1 MFRLAIKMTLA
12 RTGRLVLTSLAVIL
26 GTAFLSGTFVFRDT
40 INQTFDR
47 LFADVFRDVDA
58 YVRSTTFL
66 ELDFGGEQRA
76 TTPITVLDTIRLVE
90 GVTSAT
96 GDIQA
101 FARVIGKDG
110 KPLGSEG
117 GGPPTFGGIAS
128 AESAGLWTVTDGR
141 LPVGPNEVM
150 LDKATADNGEFVVGD
165 EVRVVSFAGP
175 RKFTLVGIA
184 SYGDIASPGG
194 ATFALFDQTTAS
206 EFLLQP
212 GYVDAILVE
221 SDDSVSDEVLAQRI
235 NAALSPEL
243 KLETLTGAEITAE
256 VQGQIKDVLNIFSTF
271 LIVFSYIALGIG
283 SFVIYNV
290 FSITAAQRQREN
302 ALMRAIGA
310 SRRQVSRS
318 LLVESTAMGIVG
330 SLIGF
335 GLGILLSQGL
345 NALLKATGF
354 EVPTRGLSINS
365 SSFTNTLIAGVV
377 VTVLAAWLPAR
388 RAGKVPPL
396 AAMRDTAL
404 DTAGNLMWR
413 VIIGLVLVGLG
424 AAGLVASMND
434 APVQILGLGVLGV
447 FAGILVLGPAIARP
461 VALFIGS
468 PVARLRGVSGTMA
481 RQNAARNPKRTS
493 RTAAPVLIGVAL
505 VTAFSALAASIQ
517 TEIRDTF
524 GAAFTGDL
532 ALTVDSQGFGG
543 IPLSITDQIAGLDG
557 VAQATG
563 VGFTN
568 VRIIDPNEPVDTTT
582 TNQVGTAGGQPGG
595 QRGVFV
601 QTINPA
607 TITGLFDLGV
617 TKGDLTSLGSDGIFV
632 EEDNALEKG
641 WDVGT
646 RIEVIRIDGKV
657 IDAEIRGFVSG
668 DTSFANYVASREMF
682 ADAPT
687 PIFDAFVYIKAAA
700 GADIADVRDRV
711 AAISS
716 DTGIGTLQT
725 RDEFIDEQAAQVNQ
739 ILALIYGLLGLSILI
754 AIVGIVITL
763 LLSVF
768 ERRREIG
775 LLRAVGMTKAQVRT
789 TVRWESVIT
798 SLFGAVSG
806 VVLGIVMGVVVVAA
820 LSGDSGIGF
829 SLPVGSTITIVI
841 ISFVLGVVAAIYPAW
856 RATKVNVV
864 QAISTT

>member
-1 MFRLAIKMTLA
+1 MFRLAVKMTLA

-47 LFADVFRDVDA
+47 LFADVFRDVNA

-76 TTPITVLDTIRLVE
+76 ATPVSVLETVRGVA

-110 KPLGSEG
+110 EPLGSDG
-117 GGPPTFGGIAS
+117 NGPPTFGGIAS
-128 AESAGLWTVTDGR
+128 SDSAGLWSITEGR
-141 LPVGPNEVM
+141 LPVGPNEVI

-165 EVRVVSFAGP
+165 NVRVVAVRGT
-175 RKFTLVGIA
+175 REFTLVGIA
-184 SYGDIASPGG
+184 SYGDISSPGG
-194 ATFALFDQTTAS
+194 ATFALFDQPTAS

-212 GYVDAILVE
+212 GFVDAILVE
-221 SDDSVSDEVLAQRI
+221 GDDSVSDEVLAQRI
-235 NAALSPEL
+235 NAALSADL

-290 FSITAAQRQREN
+290 FSITAAQRLREN

-310 SRRQVSRS
+310 SRRQVSRA
-318 LLVESTAMGIVG
+318 LLVESTAMGVVG
-330 SLIGF
+330 SVIGF
-335 GLGILLSQGL
+335 GIGILLSQL
-345 NALLKATGF
+345 LSALLKATGF
-354 EVPTRGLSINS
+354 EVPTQGLAISTS
-365 SSFTNTLIAGVV
+365 AFVNTFVAGVL

-388 RAGKVPPL
+388 RAGRVPPL
-396 AAMRDTAL
+396 AALRDTAL
-404 DTAGNLMWR
+404 DSAGNITRR
-413 VIIGLVLVGLG
+413 VIVGLIIVALG
-424 AAGLVASMND
+424 GVGLASSMRD
-434 APVQILGLGVLGV
+434 APIQILGLGVLGV
-447 FAGILVLGPAIARP
+447 FTGILVLGPAIARP
-461 VALFIGS
+461 VALTLGI
-468 PVARLRGVSGTMA
+468 PVAKLRGVSGAMA

-493 RTAAPVLIGVAL
+493 RTAAPVLLGVAL
-505 VTAFSALAASIQ
+505 VTAFTALAASIRS
-517 TEIRDTF
+517 EIRDTF
-524 GAAFTGDL
+524 GDAFSGDI
-532 ALTVDSQGFGG
+532 ALTVDARGFGG
-543 IPLSITDQIAGLDG
+543 IPLTITDQIAGLPG

-563 VGFTN
+563 VGFTS
-568 VRIIDPNEPVDTTT
+568 VRLSDPNEPPALT
-582 TNQVGTAGGQPGG
+582 QAGAS

-607 TITGLFDLGV
+607 SITGLFDLGV
-617 TKGDLTSLGSDGIFV
+617 TEGNLSSLGKDGIFV
-632 EEDNALEKG
+632 AASRAAEKG
-641 WDVGT
+641 WEIGT
-646 RIEVIRIDGKV
+646 RLQVTRVDGVVIN
-657 IDAEIRGFVSG
+657 AEIRGFVSG

-682 ADAPT
+682 ADSPT
-687 PIFDAFVYIKAAA
+687 PIFDAFVYIKV
-700 GADIADVRDRV
+700 ADGSVVSEVQARV

-716 DTGIGTLQT
+716 DAGIGTLLSKEQ
-725 RDEFIDEQAAQVNQ
+725 FIDDQAAQINQ
-739 ILALIYGLLGLSILI
+739 ILALIYGLLGLSIII

-775 LLRAVGMTKAQVRT
+775 LLRAVGMTKSQVRT

-798 SLFGAVSG
+798 SLLGAVSG
-806 VVLGIVMGVVVVAA
+806 VVLGVVMGVVVVAA
-820 LSGDSGIGF
+820 LDDEGDIAF
-829 SLPVGSTITIVI
+829 RLPINETLSIVF
-841 ISFVLGVVAAIYPAW
+841 ISFLLGVLAAVYPAW
-856 RATKVNVV
+856 RATRVNVV
-864 QAISTT
+864 EAIATA